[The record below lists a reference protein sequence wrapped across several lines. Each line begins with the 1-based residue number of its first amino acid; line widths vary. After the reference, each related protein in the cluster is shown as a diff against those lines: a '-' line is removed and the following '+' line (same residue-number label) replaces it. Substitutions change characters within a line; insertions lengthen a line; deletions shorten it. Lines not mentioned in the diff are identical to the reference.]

1 MTAPV
6 LVIGEA
12 LVDIVGT
19 ANSSGGGSGGSPGHG
34 SGNGPGGSGGG
45 SGIGPGNGS
54 GRNNGKNSKATPGGS
69 PANVAVGLA
78 RLGVPTELVTRF
90 GTDPYGDQLGAHLF
104 GNGVQLA
111 PGSVDPGF
119 RTSTATATLD
129 AAGVAS
135 YEFDISW
142 EPPALTLLRGCPAV
156 HTGSIATVLEPGA
169 AAIREF
175 LGELVDQPVTVTLDP
190 NARPTITPDPVATWS
205 AVRALAALSDL
216 VKLSDEDCEFLQPGL
231 TPDEIAAELLSVDR
245 TKAVVITLGGEGAIG
260 VTRTARVEVAAPKID
275 VVDTVG
281 AGDSFMSALIA
292 GLHARDLLGAVR
304 LAGLD
309 EAALRDAIDYAVKA
323 AAITCTRHGADPP
336 TAAEHASTWG

>member
-12 LVDIVGT
+12 LVDIVST
-19 ANSSGGGSGGSPGHG
+19 
-34 SGNGPGGSGGG
+34 GNGTT
-45 SGIGPGNGS
+45 
-54 GRNNGKNSKATPGGS
+54 GRNGKNGSKATPGGS

-78 RLGVPTELVTRF
+78 RLGLPTELVTRF

-104 GNGVQLA
+104 GNGVQLS
-111 PGSVDPGF
+111 PGSVDPTF

-135 YEFDISW
+135 YQFDITW
-142 EPPALTLLRGCPAV
+142 EPPKLSLRRGSPAV

-169 AAIREF
+169 DAIRTF
-175 LGELVDQPVTVTLDP
+175 LASLVDQPVTVTLDP
-190 NARPTITPDPVATWS
+190 NARPTITPDPESTWT
-205 AVRALAALSDL
+205 AVRGLAALSDL
-216 VKLSDEDCEFLQPGL
+216 VKLSDEDCEFLRPGMS
-231 TPDEIAAELLSVDR
+231 PDEIAAELLSVDR
-245 TKAVVITLGGEGAIG
+245 TRCVVITRGGSGALG
-260 VTRTARVEVAAPKID
+260 VTRTARVEVAAPAIT

-292 GLHARDLLGAVR
+292 GLDARGLLGAVR
-304 LAGLD
+304 LEGLG
-309 EAALRDAIDYAVKA
+309 EKALHDVVDYAVKA

-336 TAAEHASTWG
+336 TAAEHTATWG

>member
-12 LVDIVGT
+12 LVDIV
-19 ANSSGGGSGGSPGHG
+19 S
-34 SGNGPGGSGGG
+34 NGKP
-45 SGIGPGNGS
+45 
-54 GRNNGKNSKATPGGS
+54 RNGKNGSKATPGGS

-78 RLGVPTELVTRF
+78 RLGVSTELVTRF

-111 PGSVDPGF
+111 PGSVEPGF

-129 AAGVAS
+129 AAGVAK
-135 YEFDISW
+135 YQFDISW
-142 EPPALTLLRGCPAV
+142 EPPALTLNRGCPAV

-169 AAIREF
+169 DAIRKF
-175 LGELVDQPVTVTLDP
+175 LSELADKPVTVTLDP
-190 NARPTITPDPVATWS
+190 NARPTITPDPVSTWA
-205 AVRALAALSDL
+205 AVRALAGMSDL
-216 VKLSDEDCEFLQPGL
+216 VKLSDEDCEFLRAGS

-245 TKAVVITLGGEGAIG
+245 TKCVVITRGGDGAIG
-260 VTRTARVEVAAPKID
+260 VTRTGRVEVAAPAID

-292 GLHARDLLGAVR
+292 GLQARGLLGATR
-304 LAGLD
+304 LEGLD
-309 EAALRDAIDYAVKA
+309 EEALHAVVDYAVKA

-336 TAAEHASTWG
+336 TAAEHTSYWS

>member
-19 ANSSGGGSGGSPGHG
+19 GGRSNGS
-34 SGNGPGGSGGG
+34 
-45 SGIGPGNGS
+45 GS
-54 GRNNGKNSKATPGGS
+54 GRNGRNGAKATPGGS

-78 RLGVPTELVTRF
+78 RLGLPTELVTRF

-111 PGSVDPGF
+111 PGSVDPHF

-129 AAGVAS
+129 ADGVAS
-135 YEFDISW
+135 YQFDITW
-142 EPPALTLLRGCPAV
+142 EPPALSLSRGCPAV

-169 AAIREF
+169 EAIRRF
-175 LGELVDQPVTVTLDP
+175 LGSLAEQPVTVTLDP
-190 NARPTITPDPVATWS
+190 NARPTITPDAESTWT
-205 AVRALAALSDL
+205 AVRGLAALSDL
-216 VKLSDEDCEFLQPGL
+216 VKLSDEDCEFLRPGA
-231 TPDEIAAELLSVDR
+231 TPDEIAAELLAVDR
-245 TKAVVITLGGEGAIG
+245 TRCVVITRGGEGAIG
-260 VTRTARVEVAAPKID
+260 VSRTARVEVAAPAIKVI
-275 VVDTVG
+275 DTVG

-292 GLHARDLLGAVR
+292 GLHARGLLGAVR
-304 LAGLD
+304 LEGLD
-309 EAALRDAIDYAVKA
+309 EENLSAVVDYAVKA

-336 TAAEHASTWG
+336 TAAEYKSTWG

>member
-6 LVIGEA
+6 LVVGEA

-19 ANSSGGGSGGSPGHG
+19 ASRTTRN
-34 SGNGPGGSGGG
+34 GNG
-45 SGIGPGNGS
+45 
-54 GRNNGKNSKATPGGS
+54 KAKATPGGS

-78 RLGVPTELVTRF
+78 RLGVPTQLVTRF

-135 YEFDISW
+135 YQFDITW
-142 EPPALTLLRGCPAV
+142 EPPALSLSRGCPAI

-169 AAIREF
+169 EAIHAF
-175 LGELVDQPVTVTLDP
+175 LKSMAEQPVTVTLDP
-190 NARPTITPDPVATWS
+190 NARPTITPDPVATWA
-205 AVRALAALSDL
+205 AVRELAALSDL
-216 VKLSDEDCEFLQPGL
+216 VKLSDEDCEFLRPGQSA
-231 TPDEIAAELLSVDR
+231 DEIAAELLSVDR
-245 TKAVVITLGGEGAIG
+245 TRCVVITRGGDGAIG
-260 VTRTARVEVAAPKID
+260 ISADARIEVTAPPIT
-275 VVDTVG
+275 VIDTVG

-292 GLHARDLLGAVR
+292 GLYTRGLLGATR
-304 LAGLD
+304 LEGLTASD
-309 EAALRDAIDYAVKA
+309 LRDVVDYAVKA

-336 TAAEHASTWG
+336 SAAEHVATWGA

>member
-1 MTAPV
+1 MSAPV
-6 LVIGEA
+6 LVVGEA

-19 ANSSGGGSGGSPGHG
+19 ANRNRN
-34 SGNGPGGSGGG
+34 GNGV
-45 SGIGPGNGS
+45 
-54 GRNNGKNSKATPGGS
+54 GKTKATPGGS

-135 YEFDISW
+135 YQFDITW
-142 EPPALTLLRGCPAV
+142 EPPALSLSRGCPAV

-169 AAIREF
+169 EAIYAF
-175 LGELVDQPVTVTLDP
+175 LKSLADQPVTVTLDP
-190 NARPTITPDPVATWS
+190 NARPTITPDPVSTWS
-205 AVRALAALSDL
+205 VVRGLAALSDL

-231 TPDEIAAELLSVDR
+231 SPDQIAAELLTVDR
-245 TKAVVITLGGEGAIG
+245 TRCVVITRGGEGAIG
-260 VTRTARVEVAAPKID
+260 ISRNARVDVTAPVIE

-281 AGDSFMSALIA
+281 AGDSFMAALIA
-292 GLHARDLLGAVR
+292 GLHVRGLLGSER
-304 LAGLD
+304 LEGLTESVLHD
-309 EAALRDAIDYAVKA
+309 VVDYAVKA

-336 TAAEHASTWG
+336 TAAEHLATWGA

>member
-6 LVIGEA
+6 LVVGEA

-19 ANSSGGGSGGSPGHG
+19 AAKTRN
-34 SGNGPGGSGGG
+34 GNGKT
-45 SGIGPGNGS
+45 N
-54 GRNNGKNSKATPGGS
+54 ATPGGS

-129 AAGVAS
+129 VNGVAS
-135 YEFDISW
+135 YQFDITW
-142 EPPALTLLRGCPAV
+142 EPPALSLPRGCPAI

-169 AAIREF
+169 KAIREF
-175 LGELVDQPVTVTLDP
+175 LKAVADQPVTVTFDP
-190 NARPTITPDPVATWS
+190 NARPTITPDPVSTWS

-216 VKLSDEDCEFLQPGL
+216 VKLSDEDCEFLRPGL
-231 TPDEIAAELLSVDR
+231 SPEGIAAELLTVDR
-245 TKAVVITLGGEGAIG
+245 TQCVVITRGGQGAIG
-260 VTRTARVEVAAPKID
+260 ISRDARVDLPAPVTEI
-275 VVDTVG
+275 VDTVG

-292 GLHARDLLGAVR
+292 GLHARGLLGGTR
-304 LAGLD
+304 LAGLTFED
-309 EAALRDAIDYAVKA
+309 LRDVVDFAVKA
-323 AAITCTRHGADPP
+323 ASLTITRHGADPP
-336 TAAEHASTWG
+336 TAAEHRAKWGS

>member
-12 LVDIVGT
+12 LVDIVG
-19 ANSSGGGSGGSPGHG
+19 
-34 SGNGPGGSGGG
+34 NGKPR
-45 SGIGPGNGS
+45 NGS
-54 GRNNGKNSKATPGGS
+54 KNGTKATPGGS

-111 PGSVDPGF
+111 PGSVDPSF

-129 AAGVAS
+129 AAGVAT

-142 EPPALTLLRGCPAV
+142 EPPALTLNRGCPAV

-169 AAIREF
+169 EAIREF
-175 LGELVDQPVTVTLDP
+175 LTGLAAKPVTVTLDP
-190 NARPTITPDPVATWS
+190 NARPTITPDADRTWS
-205 AVRALAALSDL
+205 AVRGLAALSDL
-216 VKLSDEDCEFLQPGL
+216 VKLSDEDCEFLRPGSS
-231 TPDEIAAELLSVDR
+231 PDEVAAELLSVDR
-245 TKAVVITLGGEGAIG
+245 TKCVVITRGGDGAIG
-260 VTRTARVEVAAPKID
+260 VTRTGRVEVAAPAIE

-292 GLHARDLLGAVR
+292 GLQARGLLGESR
-304 LAGLD
+304 LEGLD
-309 EAALRDAIDYAVKA
+309 EKALSEVVDYAVKA

-336 TAAEHASTWG
+336 TAAEHAARWS

>member
-12 LVDIVGT
+12 LVDIVI
-19 ANSSGGGSGGSPGHG
+19 
-34 SGNGPGGSGGG
+34 GN
-45 SGIGPGNGS
+45 GPGNGS
-54 GRNNGKNSKATPGGS
+54 ASGNGKGGVKATPGGS

-78 RLGVPTELVTRF
+78 RLGLPTELVTRF

-129 AAGVAS
+129 PDGVAS
-135 YEFDISW
+135 YEFDITW
-142 EPPALTLLRGCPAV
+142 EPPALSLSTSCPAV

-169 AAIREF
+169 EAIRKF
-175 LGELVDQPVTVTLDP
+175 LASLAGQPVTVTLDP
-190 NARPTITPDPVATWS
+190 NARPTITPDPVSTWA
-205 AVRALAALSDL
+205 AVRELAATADL
-216 VKLSDEDCEFLQPGL
+216 VKLSDEDCEFLRPGVA
-231 TPDEIAAELLSVDR
+231 PDEIAAELLSDR
-245 TKAVVITLGGEGAIG
+245 TRCVVITLGGAGAVGI
-260 VTRTARVEVAAPKID
+260 TPTARVEVPAPAIE

-281 AGDSFMSALIA
+281 AGDSFMAALIA
-292 GLHARDLLGAVR
+292 GLHTRGLLGAVR
-304 LAGLD
+304 LEGLD
-309 EAALRDAIDYAVKA
+309 DKSLREVVDYAVKA

-336 TAAEHASTWG
+336 TAAEHAAVWGG

>member
-12 LVDIVGT
+12 LVDIVAPARST
-19 ANSSGGGSGGSPGHG
+19 TRN
-34 SGNGPGGSGGG
+34 GNGKA
-45 SGIGPGNGS
+45 I
-54 GRNNGKNSKATPGGS
+54 ATPGGS
-69 PANVAVGLA
+69 PANIAVGLA

-129 AAGVAS
+129 PQGIAS
-135 YEFDISW
+135 YEFDMTW
-142 EPPALTLLRGCPAV
+142 EPPALALSRGCPAI
-156 HTGSIATVLEPGA
+156 HTGSIATVLQPGA
-169 AAIREF
+169 HAIREF
-175 LGELVDQPVTVTLDP
+175 LTSVADQPVTVTLDP
-190 NARPTITPDPVATWS
+190 NARPSIVPDPDLTWET
-205 AVRALAALSDL
+205 VRALGAVSDL
-216 VKLSDEDCEFLQPGL
+216 VKLSDEDCAFVQPGSS
-231 TPDEIAAELLSVDR
+231 PQEIAAELLTAAR
-245 TKAVVITLGGEGAIG
+245 TQCVVITRGGDGAIG
-260 VTRTARVEVAAPKID
+260 ITRDAQVEVSTPAVE

-292 GLHARDLLGAVR
+292 GLHARDLLGATR
-304 LAGLD
+304 LAGLTP
-309 EAALRDAIDYAVKA
+309 ELLRDAIEYAVRA

-336 TAAEHASTWG
+336 SATDYTAQWGS

>member
-1 MTAPV
+1 VTVPV

-19 ANSSGGGSGGSPGHG
+19 AKTNRN
-34 SGNGPGGSGGG
+34 GNGKT
-45 SGIGPGNGS
+45 N
-54 GRNNGKNSKATPGGS
+54 ATPGGS

-90 GTDPYGDQLGAHLF
+90 GTDTYGDQLGAHLF

-129 AAGVAS
+129 PAGVAS
-135 YEFDISW
+135 YQFDITW
-142 EPPALTLLRGCPAV
+142 EPPALSLSRGCPAV

-169 AAIREF
+169 DAIHAF
-175 LGELVDQPVTVTLDP
+175 LKTMADQPVTVTLDP
-190 NARPTITPDPVATWS
+190 NARPTITPDPVSTWA
-205 AVRALAALSDL
+205 AVRELAALSDL
-216 VKLSDEDCEFLQPGL
+216 VKLSDEDCEFLRPGL
-231 TPDEIAAELLSVDR
+231 SADQIAAELLSADR
-245 TKAVVITLGGEGAIG
+245 TRAVVITRGGDGAIG
-260 VTRTARVEVAAPKID
+260 ISRDARIEVTAPSIQ

-292 GLHARDLLGAVR
+292 GLHSRGLLGSTR
-304 LAGLD
+304 LEGLTA
-309 EAALRDAIDYAVKA
+309 EALRDVVDYAVKA

-336 TAAEHASTWG
+336 TAAEHAATWGA

>member
-12 LVDIVGT
+12 LVDIVG
-19 ANSSGGGSGGSPGHG
+19 
-34 SGNGPGGSGGG
+34 NGPGA
-45 SGIGPGNGS
+45 GPG
-54 GRNNGKNSKATPGGS
+54 RNGKNGTKATPGGS

-78 RLGVPTELVTRF
+78 RLGLPTELVTRF

-111 PGSVDPGF
+111 PGSVEPGF

-135 YEFDISW
+135 YQFDITW
-142 EPPALTLLRGCPAV
+142 EPPALSLTRGCPAV

-169 AAIREF
+169 EAIRRF
-175 LGELVDQPVTVTLDP
+175 LGSLASEPVTVTLDP
-190 NARPTITPDPVATWS
+190 NARPTITPDPVSTWT
-205 AVRALAALSDL
+205 AVRELAALSDL
-216 VKLSDEDCEFLQPGL
+216 VKLSDEDCEFLRPGSP
-231 TPDEIAAELLSVDR
+231 PDEIAAELLSVDR
-245 TKAVVITLGGEGAIG
+245 TRCVVITRGGDGAIG
-260 VTRTARVEVAAPKID
+260 VSRAARIEVPAPAIT

-292 GLHARDLLGAVR
+292 GLASRGLLGAVR
-304 LAGLD
+304 LDGLT
-309 EAALRDAIDYAVKA
+309 EQNLGEVVDYAVKA

-336 TAAEHASTWG
+336 TAAEHRATWGA